1 MERIAISRKTDSE
14 TTLFFADKAYF
25 NHKIVV
31 FKRLMRIFVDDM
43 TFSYL
48 KMRGK
53 R

>member
-31 FKRLMRIFVDDM
+31 FKRLMRIFVADI
-43 TFSYL
+43 TFPFI
-48 KMRGK
+48 KMSIRG
-53 R
+53 